1 MVAGILRPVA
11 NRFWKLKRLARAA
24 LAYKQG
30 NGYPT
35 LLHQADGFCA
45 HRIVVA

>member
-1 MVAGILRPVA
+1 MVAGISRPVA
-11 NRFWKLKRLARAA
+11 NRFWKLKRLARPA